1 MLVSWFLK
9 EASVTGTRRLC
20 HLHSYCV
27 SLHLWFSVPPYIW
40 LVFLLKDIRQK
51 ETTSAKEDVFY
62 LEICQCNQFVKWVHP
77 DYRVLDKI
85 KPLFYRPQ
93 ICLSEGLQRIQLQAR
108 GINPGCY
115 VLSCTLSL
123 FYSNSWTATTEKTL
137 WFLIFCPLHFLC
149 MQFSVNSLL
158 DSIEQAHLSPLKW
171 VTVTTVMTGSQHI
184 FLKNNNF
191 LKCRGRRV
199 AEIPSTSLTDH
210 PSMKKP
216 WLPCSTAPSKAC
228 LQISLTDCK

>member
-158 DSIEQAHLSPLKW
+158 DSIEQAQSLS
-171 VTVTTVMTGSQHI
+171 TQMSNCHNCDDRITAYISQKQQ
-184 FLKNNNF
+184 LPKVQGE
-191 LKCRGRRV
+191 KSCRDPQHKPHRPPIYEE
-199 AEIPSTSLTDH
+199 ALTSLQHSSIKGMSPDFFNR
-210 PSMKKP
+210 
-216 WLPCSTAPSKAC
+216 L
-228 LQISLTDCK
+228 